1 MSITS
6 PTPSAPGELPQ
17 DLALVCSQFS
27 RLAARRSEVGVGT
40 VSWRVVATIERHG
53 PLRLSEIA
61 DRERVSRPTA
71 TTVIKRLEEEG
82 LVAREPDP
90 TDSRSSLISTTAQ
103 GSAQL
108 TGWREQLA
116 GGVGGLL
123 EHLPPGDIAALE
135 RAARILSALVDAH
148 DG

>member
-1 MSITS
+1 M
-6 PTPSAPGELPQ
+6 PTPSPASDELPQ
-17 DLALVCSQFS
+17 RLALVCSQFS

-71 TTVIKRLEEEG
+71 TTVINRLEEEG

-90 TDSRSSLISTTAQ
+90 ADSRSVLVSTTAQ

-108 TGWREQLA
+108 ATWRGQLA
-116 GGVGGLL
+116 EGVGGLL
-123 EHLPPGDIAALE
+123 ADLPPEDLAALE
-135 RAARILSALVDAH
+135 HAAGILAALVDAH